1 MSIRRTIIGVLG
13 VAILLFSP
21 VFIVPLILAI
31 VFQDPTIGAF
41 TISSVVAV
49 GLGYAGYRLRGE
61 QNNLRT
67 RDSFLIVSS
76 VYVCLSGLA
85 SLPFLLI
92 PNTAPS
98 LADAVFEAASIVTTT
113 GATVLVGLDD
123 MPRSLLFYRQFV
135 CWFGGMGII
144 LLTVAILPM
153 LGVGG
158 RQLVKAELP
167 GDSKEVPVQL
177 RVREVALALWKIYLF
192 LTVACA
198 TTFWIVGMS
207 PFDAIAHA
215 FSTVSIGG
223 FSTHD
228 ANIGYFESAAI
239 ETAIIVFVILSGCN
253 FVLHHVAINR
263 IGTIGT
269 RIKHFFK
276 TYFKDDEVLFY
287 FLCLAIVC
295 ALICGKLWIS
305 PEFDGNVLRDGIFH
319 SVSFMTTTG
328 FSTANFS
335 VWPVMCPVMLL
346 FVSFTGACSGST
358 GGGFKVFR
366 ILILFKQG
374 VREIQ
379 QLIQPGAFFYAKL
392 NNERISE
399 RVLESTVGFVAMYA
413 AVFIILLWSLMF
425 VSSLDLDTAF
435 SAVAACLNNLGPGL
449 GQLAHNYQSLGS
461 IEKYILVVAMI
472 LGRLEIFTLLVLFAP
487 RYWRR

>member
-1 MSIRRTIIGVLG
+1 VSIRRTIIGVLG

-31 VFQDPTIGAF
+31 VLQDSTIVAF
-41 TISSVVAV
+41 SICSLVAV
-49 GLGYAGYRLRGE
+49 GLGYAGFRFRGK

-67 RDSFLIVSS
+67 RDSFLIVST

-85 SLPFLLI
+85 SLPFLLV

-98 LADAVFEAASIVTTT
+98 LADAVFEGASIITTT

-123 MPRSLLFYRQFV
+123 MPQSLLFYRQFV

-167 GDSKEVPVQL
+167 GDAKEVPVQL

-198 TTFWIVGMS
+198 ITFWIVGMS

-228 ANIGYFESAAI
+228 ANIGYFDSAAI
-239 ETAIIVFVILSGCN
+239 ETAIIVFVIISGCN
-253 FVLHHVAINR
+253 FVLHHVAIHRTGDIGR
-263 IGTIGT
+263 I
-269 RIKHFFK
+269 RHFFK
-276 TYFKDDEVLFY
+276 TYLKDDEVRFY
-287 FLCLAIVC
+287 FLCLLLVC
-295 ALICGKLWIS
+295 SLICGKLWIS
-305 PEFDGNVLRDGIFH
+305 SDFDGDVFRDGIFH

-328 FSTANFS
+328 FSTADFS
-335 VWPVMCPVMLL
+335 MWPVMCPVMLL

-374 VREIQ
+374 VREVQ

-392 NNERISE
+392 NKQRISE
-399 RVLESTVGFVAMYA
+399 RILESTVGFVAMYA
-413 AVFIILLWSLMF
+413 AVFIVLLWSLMF